1 MDLVE
6 LRRNDY
12 TLDEVSQEVLAAFS
26 DFFSDQCPTSLV
38 RESQDLG
45 FNQGLWDRLV
55 EMGTTTMGLPE
66 SAGGDGAGLVELE
79 LVAEEFGRAI
89 APVPFIEHIVTS
101 RALAAANNPELREVL
116 AGAADG
122 SRIVAIASA
131 PITPGIKQLVPAG
144 AIARDVLALVGENL
158 VLFSVDSPFA
168 HVANQGSTP
177 LAWWDFD
184 SVSRQ
189 TVIASGSE
197 AHRIYTRAHD
207 ERMVLTAAALVGMTE
222 YALGLTVEFSKTRET
237 MGVLIATLQG
247 VAFPLTDIAT
257 NIAGARNIARKA
269 AWYLDF
275 APGERPELPAIA
287 MVYSSQT
294 ATHGTQQAAHLQ
306 GGLGFTVEND
316 ISMYFLRAKGWGS
329 LAGDPSAHLATIG
342 DHVLASVK

>member
-12 TLDEVSQEVLAAFS
+12 TLEEVSQEVLVAFG

-38 RESQDLG
+38 RASQPVG
-45 FNQGLWDRLV
+45 FDQGLWDRLV

-66 SAGGDGAGLVELE
+66 SAGGDGAGMVELE

-89 APVPFIEHIVTS
+89 APVPFIEHIVAS
-101 RALAAANNPELREVL
+101 RALAAAQNDAVAEVL

-122 SRIVAIASA
+122 SRIIALASA
-131 PITPGIKQLVPAG
+131 PVIAGAKQLVPAG
-144 AIARDVLALVGENL
+144 AIARDVIALVGDDL
-158 VLFSVDSPFA
+158 VLFSVDTPFA

-184 SVSRQ
+184 SVTQR
-189 TVIASGSE
+189 TVIATE
-197 AHRIYTRAHD
+197 ADAHRIYTRAHD
-207 ERMVLTAAALVGMTE
+207 ERMVLTAAALVGITE
-222 YALGLTVEFSKTRET
+222 YALGLTVEFTKTRET

-275 APGERPELPAIA
+275 APDERPELPAIA
-287 MVYSSQT
+287 LVYASNT

-329 LAGDPSAHLATIG
+329 IAGDPSAHLASIG
-342 DHVLASVK
+342 DSVLASVK

>member
-12 TLDEVSQEVLAAFS
+12 TLDEVSQEVLAAFG

-66 SAGGDGAGLVELE
+66 SAGGDGAGMVELE

-101 RALAAANNPELREVL
+101 RALAAANKPELRDVL
-116 AGAADG
+116 AGATDG
-122 SRIVAIASA
+122 SRIVAIAST
-131 PITPGIKQLVPAG
+131 PITPGTKQLVPAG
-144 AIARDVLALVGENL
+144 AIAQDVLALVGDDL

-189 TVIASGSE
+189 TVIASGSQ
-197 AHRIYTRAHD
+197 AHRIYVRAHD

-222 YALGLTVEFSKTRET
+222 YALGLTVEFTKTRET

-257 NIAGARNIARKA
+257 NLAGARNIARKA

-275 APGERPELPAIA
+275 APDERPELPAIA
-287 MVYSSQT
+287 MVYASQT

-329 LAGDPSAHLATIG
+329 LAGDPNAHLATIG

>member
-12 TLDEVSQEVLAAFS
+12 TLEEVSQEVLVAFG

-38 RESQDLG
+38 RASQPLG
-45 FNQGLWDRLV
+45 FDQGLWDRLV

-66 SAGGDGAGLVELE
+66 SAGGDGAGMVELA

-89 APVPFIEHIVTS
+89 APVPYIEHIVAS
-101 RALAAANNPELREVL
+101 RALAAADNPALVEIL

-122 SRIVAIASA
+122 SRIVALASA
-131 PITPGIKQLVPAG
+131 PITPGAKQLVPAG
-144 AIARDVLALVGENL
+144 AIAKDVLAFVGEDL
-158 VLFSVDSPFA
+158 VLFSVDTPFP

-184 SVSRQ
+184 SVSQR
-189 TVIASGSE
+189 TVIATGDE
-197 AHRIYTRAHD
+197 ALRIYTRAHD

-222 YALGLTVEFSKTRET
+222 YALGLTVEFTKTRET

-275 APGERPELPAIA
+275 SPDERPELPAIA
-287 MVYSSQT
+287 LVYASQT

-329 LAGDPSAHLATIG
+329 IAGDPNALLATIG
-342 DHVLASVK
+342 DQVLASVK